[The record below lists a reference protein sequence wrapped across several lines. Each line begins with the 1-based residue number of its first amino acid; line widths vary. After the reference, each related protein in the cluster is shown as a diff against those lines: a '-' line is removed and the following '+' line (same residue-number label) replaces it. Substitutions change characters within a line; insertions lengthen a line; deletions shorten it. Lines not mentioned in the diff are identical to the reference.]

1 MRYTKINNMNQNE
14 YILDMYLN
22 EELSEDDILDLYE
35 YGYISEDVL
44 YSISENLSTAKK
56 APFIKKTKKVLRGL
70 GGAALGLGT
79 IATAVKAPIIPG
91 TTELG
96 AASIGIPSYKYIK
109 RGLLNYKNSR
119 KNGKSVYNSL
129 KSFNR
134 HNLLSSR
141 FDVKNTPKEVKRS
154 HHFIRDKTNKLI
166 YHPKV
171 FNKINL
177 ASNIAKSFL

>member
-1 MRYTKINNMNQNE
+1 MITIKNAIMNYITEQDE
-14 YILDMYLN
+14 YILDMYIN
-22 EELSEDDILDLYE
+22 NELSEDDILDLYE

-70 GGAALGLGT
+70 GGAAIGVGSLGVL
-79 IATAVKAPIIPG
+79 AKAPIIPG
-91 TTELG
+91 MTELG
-96 AASIGIPSYKYIK
+96 AASIGIPSYKYVK

-129 KSFNR
+129 KSFNK

-141 FDVKNTPKEVKRS
+141 FDAKNIPKETKKS
-154 HHFIRDKTNKLI
+154 YNYILDKSKNLKYLST
-166 YHPKV
+166 YHAHV
-171 FNKINL
+171 
-177 ASNIAKSFL
+177 